1 VRGAIWLVL
10 LFAAATVAALTLGDN
25 KALVSFFYG
34 TYRVDL
40 SLNLFLIGALIA
52 TFAMMLVIKALDSLI
67 TLPTRAK
74 EWRALKRERAAQAA
88 LREAMSEHFA
98 GRFNRAHKAAQRAL
112 AIQAGTDELAGDREL
127 RVLAHLLAAR
137 SMHRVQD
144 RTRRDQLL
152 RQALKAVRRAA
163 PQQAVDEGAR
173 LLGAEW
179 ALDDGDAPR
188 ARSLLSEL
196 APGVARRTQAL
207 RLKLRAARL
216 LRHHADALSTA
227 RLLAKHQAFSLEA
240 AQGML
245 RTLALQLID
254 AAHDVDQLRRAW
266 TALDEADRND
276 AFVAARAARRAAAL
290 GVPADGRMWLRPL
303 WSRLR
308 ELSAEQRAQVALA
321 LAVASEGVGT
331 DWLQSTEAAQ
341 QAHVHEAAVQA
352 AAGAVFAAR
361 GLWGKAR
368 RPLESAAADAHLDP
382 AARRNAW
389 RTLARLA
396 REEADEERAVRCE
409 QAAAAID

>member
-1 VRGAIWLVL
+1 MRGAIWLVL

-25 KALVSFFYG
+25 DALVSFFYG
-34 TYRVDL
+34 HHRVDL

-52 TFAMMLVIKALDSLI
+52 TLGLMFVFKALDSLI

-88 LREAMSEHFA
+88 LREAMAEHFA

-112 AIQAGTDELAGDREL
+112 AIQASTDELAGDREL

-137 SMHRVQD
+137 SLHRVQD
-144 RTRRDQLL
+144 RTRREQLL
-152 RQALKAVRRAA
+152 RVALKAVRRAV

-216 LRHHADALSTA
+216 SSHHAEALSTA
-227 RLLAKHQAFSLEA
+227 RLLAKHQGFSADA
-240 AQGML
+240 AQGLL
-245 RTLALQLID
+245 RSLALQLLD
-254 AAHDVDQLRRAW
+254 AAHDIDQLRRAW
-266 TALDEADRND
+266 AALDEADRQD
-276 AFVAARAARRAAAL
+276 AFVVSRAARRAAQMGHA
-290 GVPADGRMWLRPL
+290 ADARLWLRPL
-303 WSRLR
+303 WSGLKD
-308 ELSAEQRAQVALA
+308 LGAEQRAQVALA
-321 LAVASEGVGT
+321 LAVACEGIGT

-341 QAHVHEAAVQA
+341 QAFPTEAAVLA
-352 AAGAVFAAR
+352 AVGEVFAAR

-368 RPLESAAADAHLDP
+368 GPL
-382 AARRNAW
+382 
-389 RTLARLA
+389 
-396 REEADEERAVRCE
+396 
-409 QAAAAID
+409 

>member
-1 VRGAIWLVL
+1 MRGAIWLVL

-34 TYRVDL
+34 NQRVDL

-52 TFAMMLVIKALDSLI
+52 TFVLMLVIKAIDSLI

-112 AIQAGTDELAGDREL
+112 AIQASTDELAGDREL
-127 RVLAHLLAAR
+127 RILAHLLAAR
-137 SMHRVQD
+137 SLHRVQD
-144 RTRRDQLL
+144 RIRRDQLL
-152 RQALKAVRRAA
+152 RLALKAVRRAA

-216 LRHHADALSTA
+216 SSHHAEALGTA

-240 AQGML
+240 AQGLL
-245 RTLALQLID
+245 RSLALQLLD
-254 AAHDVDQLRRAW
+254 AARDGDQLRRAW
-266 TALDEADRND
+266 AALDEADRSD
-276 AFVAARAARRAAAL
+276 AFVVARAARRAAEMGNA
-290 GVPADGRMWLRPL
+290 ADGRLWLRPL
-303 WSRLR
+303 WSGLR
-308 ELSAEQRAQVALA
+308 DFGAEQRAQIALA
-321 LAVASEGVGT
+321 LVMASEGIGT
-331 DWLQSTEAAQ
+331 DWLQATEAAQ
-341 QAHVHEAAVQA
+341 QAFPGEAAVQA

-368 RPLESAAADAHLDP
+368 GPLEFAAADRGLQS
-382 AARRNAW
+382 AARRRAW
-389 RTLARLA
+389 RALARLA
-396 REEADEERAVRCE
+396 REDGDEERALRCE
-409 QAAAAID
+409 QAAAVID

>member
-1 VRGAIWLVL
+1 MRGVIWLVL
-10 LFAAATVAALTLGDN
+10 LSAAATVAALTLGEN
-25 KALVSFFYG
+25 NGLVSFFYG
-34 TYRVDL
+34 EWRVDL
-40 SLNLFLIGALIA
+40 SLNLFLIGAIA
-52 TFAMMLVIKALDSLI
+52 GAFALLMMIQGVDSLI

-74 EWRALKRERAAQAA
+74 AWRALKRERAAQAA
-88 LREAMSEHFA
+88 LREAMAEHFA

-127 RVLAHLLAAR
+127 RILAHLLAAR
-137 SMHRVQD
+137 SLHRVQD
-144 RTRRDQLL
+144 RTRRDELL

-188 ARSLLSEL
+188 ARSLLAEL

-216 LRHHADALSTA
+216 MRHDAEALNTA

-254 AAHDVDQLRRAW
+254 AARDADQLRRAW
-266 TALDEADRND
+266 GTLDEADRSD

-290 GVPADGRMWLRPL
+290 GVAADGRQWLRPL
-303 WSRLR
+303 WNNLR

-321 LAVASEGVGT
+321 LAVACDDIGT

-341 QAHVHEAAVQA
+341 QVYVHEAAVQA

-368 RPLESAAADAHLDP
+368 RPLESAAADRHLDP
-382 AARRNAW
+382 AARRSAW
-389 RTLARLA
+389 RMLARLA
-396 REEADEERAVRCE
+396 REESDEERALRCE

>member
-1 VRGAIWLVL
+1 MRGVIWLVL
-10 LFAAATVAALTLGDN
+10 LSAAATVAALTLGEN
-25 KALVSFFYG
+25 NGLVSFFYG
-34 TYRVDL
+34 EWRVDL
-40 SLNLFLIGALIA
+40 SLNLFLIGAIA
-52 TFAMMLVIKALDSLI
+52 GAFALLMVIQGFDSLI
-67 TLPTRAK
+67 TLPARAK
-74 EWRALKRERAAQAA
+74 ALRALKRERAAQAA
-88 LREAMSEHFA
+88 LREAMAEHFA

-112 AIQAGTDELAGDREL
+112 AIQAGTDELARDREL
-127 RVLAHLLAAR
+127 RILAHLLAAR
-137 SMHRVQD
+137 SLHRVQD

-188 ARSLLSEL
+188 ARSLLAEL

-207 RLKLRAARL
+207 RLKLRGARL
-216 LRHHADALSTA
+216 MRHDAEALNTA
-227 RLLAKHQAFSLEA
+227 RLLAKHQAFSFEA

-254 AAHDVDQLRRAW
+254 AAHDADQLRRAW
-266 TALDEADRND
+266 GTLDEADRGD

-290 GVPADGRMWLRPL
+290 GAAADGRQWLRPL
-303 WSRLR
+303 WNNLR

-321 LAVASEGVGT
+321 LAVACDDIGT

-341 QAHVHEAAVQA
+341 QTYVHEAAVQA

-368 RPLESAAADAHLDP
+368 RPLESAASDRHLDP
-382 AARRNAW
+382 TARRSAW

-396 REEADEERAVRCE
+396 REESDEERALRCE

>member
-1 VRGAIWLVL
+1 MRGAIWLVL

-25 KALVSFFYG
+25 NALVSFFYG
-34 TYRVDL
+34 NHRVDL
-40 SLNLFLIGALIA
+40 SLNLFLIGAVVCTLA
-52 TFAMMLVIKALDSLI
+52 LMLVIKALDSLI

-88 LREAMSEHFA
+88 LREAMAEHFA

-112 AIQAGTDELAGDREL
+112 AIQASTDELAGDREL

-137 SMHRVQD
+137 SLHRVQD
-144 RTRRDQLL
+144 RTRREQLL
-152 RQALKAVRRAA
+152 RVALKTVRRAA

-179 ALDDGDAPR
+179 ALDDGDAPK

-216 LRHHADALSTA
+216 SGHHAEALNTA
-227 RLLAKHQAFSLEA
+227 RLLAKHQGFSAEA
-240 AQGML
+240 AQGLL
-245 RTLALQLID
+245 RSLALQLLD
-254 AAHDVDQLRRAW
+254 AAHDIDQLRRAW
-266 TALDEADRND
+266 GVLDEADRSD
-276 AFVAARAARRAAAL
+276 AFVVSRAARRAAQMGHA
-290 GVPADGRMWLRPL
+290 ADARLWLRPL
-303 WSRLR
+303 WSDLKD
-308 ELSAEQRAQVALA
+308 LGAEQRAQVALA
-321 LAVASEGVGT
+321 LAVACEGIGT
-331 DWLQSTEAAQ
+331 DWLQATEAAQ
-341 QAHVHEAAVQA
+341 LAFPNEAAVLA
-352 AAGAVFAAR
+352 AVGEVFAAR

-368 RPLESAAADAHLDP
+368 GPLERAAADRVLQP
-382 AARRNAW
+382 PARRRAW

-396 REEADEERAVRCE
+396 REAGDEERALRNE

>member
-1 VRGAIWLVL
+1 MRGAIWLVL

-25 KALVSFFYG
+25 KALVSFFYSNQ
-34 TYRVDL
+34 RVDL
-40 SLNLFLIGALIA
+40 SLNLFLIGALIG
-52 TFAMMLVIKALDSLI
+52 TFVLMLVIKAIDSLI

-74 EWRALKRERAAQAA
+74 AWRALKRERAAQSA
-88 LREAMSEHFA
+88 LREAMAEHFA

-112 AIQAGTDELAGDREL
+112 AIQASTDELAGDREL

-137 SMHRVQD
+137 SLHRMQD

-152 RQALKAVRRAA
+152 RVALKAVRRAA

-196 APGVARRTQAL
+196 APGVTRRTQAL

-216 LRHHADALSTA
+216 SRHHVEALSTA
-227 RLLAKHQAFSLEA
+227 RLLAKHQAFSTDA
-240 AQGML
+240 AQGLL
-245 RTLALQLID
+245 RSLALQLLD
-254 AAHDVDQLRRAW
+254 AAHDSDQLRRAW
-266 TALDEADRND
+266 AALDEADRGD
-276 AFVAARAARRAAAL
+276 AFVVSRAARRATEL
-290 GVPADGRMWLRPL
+290 GNAADGRLWLRPL
-303 WSRLR
+303 WDGLR
-308 ELSAEQRAQVALA
+308 ELGAEQRAQVALA
-321 LAVASEGVGT
+321 LSAASEGIGT
-331 DWLQSTEAAQ
+331 DWLQATEVAQ
-341 QAHVHEAAVQA
+341 KAFPNEAAVQA

-368 RPLESAAADAHLDP
+368 GPLESAAADRGLQP
-382 AARRNAW
+382 SARRRAW

-396 REEADEERAVRCE
+396 REEGDDERALRCE

>member
-1 VRGAIWLVL
+1 MRGVIWLVL

-25 KALVSFFYG
+25 KGLVSLFYG
-34 TYRVDL
+34 NWRVDL
-40 SLNLFLIGALIA
+40 SLNMFLIGALIGG
-52 TFAMMLVIKALDSLI
+52 FGLLLVIQAVDALI

-74 EWRALKRERAAQAA
+74 AWRALKRERAAQAA
-88 LREAMSEHFA
+88 LREAMAEHFA

-112 AIQAGTDELAGDREL
+112 AIQAGTDELAGDREM

-137 SMHRVQD
+137 SLHRVQD
-144 RTRRDQLL
+144 RSRRDQLL

-188 ARSLLSEL
+188 ARSLLAEL

-216 LRHHADALSTA
+216 LRHHHEALNTA
-227 RLLAKHQAFSLEA
+227 RLLSKHQAFSAEA
-240 AQGML
+240 AQGLL
-245 RTLALQLID
+245 RSLALQLLD

-266 TALDEADRND
+266 LALDEADRND
-276 AFVAARAARRAAAL
+276 AFVVARAARRAAAL
-290 GVPADGRMWLRPL
+290 GVAAEGRQWLRSL
-303 WSRLR
+303 WNRLS
-308 ELSAEQRAQVALA
+308 ELGAEQRAQVALA
-321 LAVASEGVGT
+321 LAAASDDIGS
-331 DWLQSTEAAQ
+331 DWLQSIEAAQ
-341 QAHVHEAAVQA
+341 QFYVHEAAVQA

-368 RPLESAAADAHLDP
+368 RPLESAAADRGLDA
-382 AARRNAW
+382 AARRRAW

-396 REEADEERAVRCE
+396 RDETDEERALRCE

>member
-25 KALVSFFYG
+25 KGLVSFFYG
-34 TYRVDL
+34 EWRVDL
-40 SLNLFLIGALIA
+40 SLNLFLIGAIVGA
-52 TFAMMLVIKALDSLI
+52 FALLMVIQGVDSLI

-88 LREAMSEHFA
+88 LREAMAEHFA

-137 SMHRVQD
+137 SLHRVQD
-144 RTRRDQLL
+144 RTRRDELL

-188 ARSLLSEL
+188 ARSLLAEL

-207 RLKLRAARL
+207 RLKLRAAREM
-216 LRHHADALSTA
+216 RHHTEALNTA
-227 RLLAKHQAFSLEA
+227 RLLAKHQAFSVEA

-245 RTLALQLID
+245 RSLALQLID

-266 TALDEADRND
+266 GALDEADRAD

-290 GVPADGRMWLRPL
+290 GVAADGRQWLRPL

-321 LAVASEGVGT
+321 LAVASDGVGT

-341 QAHVHEAAVQA
+341 QTYVHEAAVQA

-382 AARRNAW
+382 AARRGAW

-396 REEADEERAVRCE
+396 REESDEERALRCE

>member
-1 VRGAIWLVL
+1 MRGAIWLVL

-25 KALVSFFYG
+25 KGLVSFFYG
-34 TYRVDL
+34 DWRVDL
-40 SLNLFLIGALIA
+40 SLNLFLIGAIVGAFGLL
-52 TFAMMLVIKALDSLI
+52 LVIQGIDSLI

-74 EWRALKRERAAQAA
+74 AWRALKRERAAQAA
-88 LREAMSEHFA
+88 LRESMAEHFA

>member
-1 VRGAIWLVL
+1 MRGAIWLVL

-34 TYRVDL
+34 NHRVDL

-52 TFAMMLVIKALDSLI
+52 TFALMLVIKALDSLI

-74 EWRALKRERAAQAA
+74 AWRALKRERAAQSA

-98 GRFNRAHKAAQRAL
+98 GRFNRAHRAAQRAL

-137 SMHRVQD
+137 SLHRVQD

-188 ARSLLSEL
+188 ARSLLAEL

-207 RLKLRAARL
+207 RLRLRAAQL
-216 LRHHADALSTA
+216 MRHHAEALSTA
-227 RLLAKHQAFSLEA
+227 RLLAKHQAFPEEA
-240 AQGML
+240 AQGLL
-245 RTLALQLID
+245 RSLALQLLD
-254 AAHDVDQLRRAW
+254 AAHDGDQLRRAW
-266 TALDEADRND
+266 SSLDETDRND
-276 AFVAARAARRAAAL
+276 AYVAARAARRAAAFGAL
-290 GVPADGRMWLRPL
+290 DDGRQWLRPL
-303 WSRLR
+303 WNRLR

-321 LAVASEGVGT
+321 LARVCEGIGL
-331 DWLQSTEAAQ
+331 DWLQATEAAQ
-341 QAHVHEAAVQA
+341 QTYAHEAAVQA

-368 RPLESAAADAHLDP
+368 RPLEVAAADRNLDST
-382 AARRNAW
+382 ARRQAW

-396 REEADEERAVRCE
+396 REESNEELAARCDHE
-409 QAAAAID
+409 GAAID

>member
-25 KALVSFFYG
+25 KGLVSFFYG
-34 TYRVDL
+34 DWRVDL
-40 SLNLFLIGALIA
+40 SLNLFLIGAIVGAFGLL
-52 TFAMMLVIKALDSLI
+52 LVIQGIDSLI

-74 EWRALKRERAAQAA
+74 AWRALKRERAAQAA
-88 LREAMSEHFA
+88 LRESMAEHFA

-163 PQQAVDEGAR
+163 PQQSVDEGAR

>member
-1 VRGAIWLVL
+1 MRGVIWLVL
-10 LFAAATVAALTLGDN
+10 LSAAATVAALTLGEN
-25 KALVSFFYG
+25 NGLVSFFYG
-34 TYRVDL
+34 EWRVDL
-40 SLNLFLIGALIA
+40 SLNLFLIGAIA
-52 TFAMMLVIKALDSLI
+52 GAFALLMVIQGVDSLI

-74 EWRALKRERAAQAA
+74 AWRALKRERAAQAA
-88 LREAMSEHFA
+88 LREAMAEHFA

-127 RVLAHLLAAR
+127 RILAHLLAAR
-137 SMHRVQD
+137 SLHRVQD

-188 ARSLLSEL
+188 ARSLLAEL

-216 LRHHADALSTA
+216 MRHDGEALNTA

-254 AAHDVDQLRRAW
+254 AAHDADQLRRAW
-266 TALDEADRND
+266 GSLDEADRSD
-276 AFVAARAARRAAAL
+276 AFVAARAARRAAGL
-290 GVPADGRMWLRPL
+290 GAAADGRQWLRPL
-303 WSRLR
+303 WNNLR
-308 ELSAEQRAQVALA
+308 DLTAEQRAQVALA
-321 LAVASEGVGT
+321 LAVACDDIGT
-331 DWLQSTEAAQ
+331 DWLHSTEAAQ
-341 QAHVHEAAVQA
+341 QAYVHEAAVQA

-368 RPLESAAADAHLDP
+368 RPLESAAADRHLDA
-382 AARRNAW
+382 AARRSAW

-396 REEADEERAVRCE
+396 REESDEERALRCE

>member
-1 VRGAIWLVL
+1 MRGAIWLVL

-25 KALVSFFYG
+25 KGLVSFFYG
-34 TYRVDL
+34 EWRVDL
-40 SLNLFLIGALIA
+40 SLNLFLIGAIVGA
-52 TFAMMLVIKALDSLI
+52 FALLMVIQGIDSLI

-88 LREAMSEHFA
+88 LREAMAEHFA

-137 SMHRVQD
+137 SLHRVQD
-144 RTRRDQLL
+144 RVRRDEFL
-152 RQALKAVRRAA
+152 RQALKATRRAV

-179 ALDDGDAPR
+179 ALDDNDAPR
-188 ARSLLSEL
+188 ARSLLAEL

-207 RLKLRAARL
+207 RLKLRAARE
-216 LRHHADALSTA
+216 LRHHAEALSTA
-227 RLLAKHQAFSLEA
+227 RLLAKHQAFSVEA

-266 TALDEADRND
+266 ATLDAADRDD

-290 GVPADGRMWLRPL
+290 GVPADGRQWLRPL

-321 LAVASEGVGT
+321 LAVASDGIGS
-331 DWLQSTEAAQ
+331 DWLQGTEAAQ
-341 QAHVHEAAVQA
+341 QTYVHEAAVQA

-368 RPLESAAADAHLDP
+368 RPLESAAADAHLEP
-382 AARRNAW
+382 AARRSAW

-396 REEADEERAVRCE
+396 REESDEERAVRCE

>member
-1 VRGAIWLVL
+1 MRGVIWLVL

-25 KALVSFFYG
+25 NGLVSFFYG
-34 TYRVDL
+34 NWRVDL
-40 SLNLFLIGALIA
+40 SLNLFLIGALIGG
-52 TFAMMLVIKALDSLI
+52 FGLLLVIQAFDALI

-74 EWRALKRERAAQAA
+74 AWRALKRERAAEAA

-98 GRFNRAHKAAQRAL
+98 GRFNRAHRAAQRAL
-112 AIQAGTDELAGDREL
+112 AIQAGTDELAGDREM

-137 SMHRVQD
+137 SLHRVQD

-152 RQALKAVRRAA
+152 RLALKATRRAA

-188 ARSLLSEL
+188 ARSLLAEL

-216 LRHHADALSTA
+216 SRHHNEALSTA
-227 RLLAKHQAFSLEA
+227 RLLSKHQAFSLEA
-240 AQGML
+240 AQGLL
-245 RTLALQLID
+245 RSLALQLLD
-254 AAHDVDQLRRAW
+254 AAHDTDQLRRAW

-276 AFVAARAARRAAAL
+276 AFVVARAARRAAVL
-290 GVPADGRMWLRPL
+290 GVPNEGRQWLRPL
-303 WSRLR
+303 WNRLSD
-308 ELSAEQRAQVALA
+308 LGAEQRAQVALA
-321 LAVASEGVGT
+321 LAVACDDIGT
-331 DWLQSTEAAQ
+331 DWLQSIEAAQ
-341 QAHVHEAAVQA
+341 QMYIHEAAVQA

-368 RPLESAAADAHLDP
+368 RPLESAAADRGLD
-382 AARRNAW
+382 AGARRRAW

-396 REEADEERAVRCE
+396 RDESDEERALRCE

>member
-1 VRGAIWLVL
+1 MRGVIWLVL

-25 KALVSFFYG
+25 KGLVSFFYG
-34 TYRVDL
+34 EWRVDL
-40 SLNLFLIGALIA
+40 SLNLFLIGAIVGA
-52 TFAMMLVIKALDSLI
+52 FALLLVIQGIDSLI

-74 EWRALKRERAAQAA
+74 AWRALKRERAAQAA
-88 LREAMSEHFA
+88 LREAMAEHFA

-152 RQALKAVRRAA
+152 RLALKAVRRAA

-188 ARSLLSEL
+188 ARSLLAEL

-216 LRHHADALSTA
+216 LRHHAEALSTA

-266 TALDEADRND
+266 SALDEADRND

-290 GVPADGRMWLRPL
+290 GVPADGRLWLRPL
-303 WSRLR
+303 WGCLR

-321 LAVASEGVGT
+321 LAVAADNVGI
-331 DWLQSTEAAQ
+331 DWLQSTEEAQ
-341 QAHVHEAAVQA
+341 QAYVHEAAVQA

-389 RTLARLA
+389 RTLAHLA
-396 REEADEERAVRCE
+396 REESDEERAVRCE

>member
-25 KALVSFFYG
+25 KGLVSFFYG
-34 TYRVDL
+34 DWRVDL
-40 SLNLFLIGALIA
+40 SLNLFLIGAIVGAFGLL
-52 TFAMMLVIKALDSLI
+52 LVIQGIDSLI

-74 EWRALKRERAAQAA
+74 AWRALKRERAAQAA
-88 LREAMSEHFA
+88 LRESMAEHFA

>member
-1 VRGAIWLVL
+1 MRGVIWLVL

-34 TYRVDL
+34 SWRVDL
-40 SLNLFLIGALIA
+40 SLNLFLIAALVGG
-52 TFAMMLVIKALDSLI
+52 FLLMLVIQGIDALV

-74 EWRALKRERAAQAA
+74 AWRALKRERAAHAA
-88 LREAMSEHFA
+88 LREAMAEHFA

-137 SMHRVQD
+137 SLHRVLD

-152 RQALKAVRRAA
+152 LQALKAVRKAA
-163 PQQAVDEGAR
+163 PQQPVDEGAR

-188 ARSLLSEL
+188 ARSLLAEL

-216 LRHHADALSTA
+216 SRHHGEALGTA
-227 RLLAKHQAFSLEA
+227 RLLAKHQAFSSEA
-240 AQGML
+240 AQGLL
-245 RTLALQLID
+245 RSLALQLLD
-254 AAHDVDQLRRAW
+254 AAHDADQLRRAW
-266 TALDEADRND
+266 EALEDADRGD
-276 AFVAARAARRAAAL
+276 AFVVARAARRAAAL
-290 GVPADGRMWLRPL
+290 GVAGDARQWLRPL
-303 WSRLR
+303 WLRLSS
-308 ELSAEQRAQVALA
+308 LSAEQRAQVALA
-321 LAVASEGVGT
+321 LAVACEDIGT
-331 DWLQSTEAAQ
+331 DWLQPTESAQ
-341 QAHVHEAAVQA
+341 QTYVHEAAVQA

-368 RPLESAAADAHLDP
+368 RPLQAAAADRGLD
-382 AARRNAW
+382 AGARRRAW
-389 RTLARLA
+389 RLLAHLA
-396 REEADEERAVRCE
+396 REESDEERAVRCE
-409 QAAAAID
+409 QEAAAID

>member
-1 VRGAIWLVL
+1 MRGAIWLVL

-25 KALVSFFYG
+25 KGLVSFFYG
-34 TYRVDL
+34 DWRVDL
-40 SLNLFLIGALIA
+40 SLNLFLIGAIVGA
-52 TFAMMLVIKALDSLI
+52 FALLMVIQGVDSLI

-74 EWRALKRERAAQAA
+74 AWRALKRERAAQAA
-88 LREAMSEHFA
+88 LREAMAEHFA

-137 SMHRVQD
+137 SLHRVQD

-188 ARSLLSEL
+188 ARSLLAEL

-216 LRHHADALSTA
+216 LRHHAEALGTA

-245 RTLALQLID
+245 RSLALQLID

-266 TALDEADRND
+266 SALDEADRND

-290 GVPADGRMWLRPL
+290 GVHADGRLWLRPL
-303 WSRLR
+303 WNRLR

-321 LAVASEGVGT
+321 LAVASEGIGI

-341 QAHVHEAAVQA
+341 QTYVHEAAVQA

-382 AARRNAW
+382 AARRSAW

-409 QAAAAID
+409 QAAAAVD